1 MWRLNI
7 NFFLVFFFFKQK
19 TAYEIV
25 SRDWSS
31 DVCSSDLLK
40 CILLSTLWQLYLYHQ
55 KYFHFR
61 HKIVWKWH
69 CLICWLVQTSAVC
82 SKTKDGFSLKNV
94 IFFLKRLWPIYT
106 DQWKVHSLVVWTS
119 MMFEFVCACVWPSV
133 FGCACNESYKWDNFS
148 DNFSH
153 WCNTKP
159 WWQFSSHYQRVHNS
173 LHALNILLNQ
183 YGL

>member
-1 MWRLNI
+1 MNTLPSCHFALNSAQLKLKVTLT
-7 NFFLVFFFFKQK
+7 NFSPQLLQFYQH
-19 TAYEIV
+19 
-25 SRDWSS
+25 
-31 DVCSSDLLK
+31 LK

-133 FGCACNESYKWDNFS
+133 FGCTCNEPYKWDK
-148 DNFSH
+148 FSH
-153 WCNTKP
+153 WCYT
-159 WWQFSSHYQRVHNS
+159 
-173 LHALNILLNQ
+173 
-183 YGL
+183 